1 MKPLFLGGGVTGS
14 DYRANISV
22 IFTNF
27 FFFFLWNIEIKK
39 GDRIAQI
46 VFHKKEKV
54 DFEEV
59 NEFDDKTC
67 QGSKGFGWTGLTPTS
82 CYFH

>member
-1 MKPLFLGGGVTGS
+1 MLKL
-14 DYRANISV
+14 
-22 IFTNF
+22 
-27 FFFFLWNIEIKK
+27 KK

-46 VFHKKEKV
+46 VFQKKEKV

-67 QGSKGFGWTGLTPTS
+67 QGTKGFGWTGLTPTS
-82 CYFH
+82 C

>member
-1 MKPLFLGGGVTGS
+1 MKPLFLGSGVTDS

-22 IFTNF
+22 ILTNF
-27 FFFFLWNIEIKK
+27 SLWNVEIKK
-39 GDRIAQI
+39 GDRIAQMI
-46 VFHKKEKV
+46 FLKKEKA

-67 QGSKGFGWTGLTPTS
+67 RGSKGFGWTGLTPTS
-82 CYFH
+82 C